1 MSTGRAGSRP
11 TSRDIARLAGVSQ
24 ATVSNAV
31 NRPHL
36 VAEATRSRILDAMAS
51 GGYLVNTSAR
61 TLRSGINPAIG
72 VVVLDVGNPFWGE
85 LIRGIESVTVPRRIP
100 LIIGSS
106 SERPEIERQILE
118 TFESHGVG
126 RVLVAP
132 TTANL
137 PLLRTLQ
144 AQGMR
149 VALLDREDPEGAL
162 SAVSLDHAAGAA
174 SAARFLL
181 DGGHRRLAM
190 VNGSHAVAWCA
201 SRSRGFRAA
210 VADRAGAQVR
220 ELRMN
225 AMSAEEGLRSVAG
238 LLALAPRP
246 TAVFCANDMLALGVL
261 KGLARAGLS
270 VPADMSVV
278 GYDDALFAELL
289 SPALT
294 TVRQSA
300 GAIGREAAL
309 RVLDEA
315 AAGGVLPAP
324 QLVVRESTR
333 TIIVPSRPTL
343 QSGSTGTASIS
354 SRV

>member
-1 MSTGRAGSRP
+1 
-11 TSRDIARLAGVSQ
+11 
-24 ATVSNAV
+24 
-31 NRPHL
+31 
-36 VAEATRSRILDAMAS
+36 
-51 GGYLVNTSAR
+51 
-61 TLRSGINPAIG
+61 
-72 VVVLDVGNPFWGE
+72 
-85 LIRGIESVTVPRRIP
+85 
-100 LIIGSS
+100 
-106 SERPEIERQILE
+106 
-118 TFESHGVG
+118 
-126 RVLVAP
+126 
-132 TTANL
+132 
-137 PLLRTLQ
+137 
-144 AQGMR
+144 MR

-181 DGGHRRLAM
+181 DAGHRRLAM

-201 SRSRGFRAA
+201 SRSHGFQAA
-210 VADRAGAQVR
+210 VADRPGAQVR

-225 AMSAEEGLRSVAG
+225 AMSAEEGLRSVAR
-238 LLALAPRP
+238 LLALASTP

-315 AAGGVLPAP
+315 VAGGVLPAP

-333 TIIVPSRPTL
+333 TIALPSRCAL

-354 SRV
+354 SLV